1 MASIERT
8 PGSLPP
14 SHRSRVD
21 DLAYPSVSAWFDD
34 HRGRRSLPPNE
45 TRRRTYACW
54 WLAIVS
60 RIRAYRRLP
69 YAMRSTAR
77 PPSPASCEL

>member
-34 HRGRRSLPPNE
+34 HRGHE
-45 TRRRTYACW
+45 TRQRTYACW